1 VSLFEQED
9 DTATIGGVITGEL
22 GRIPENGELL
32 MLPGL
37 NVLVLDADDTRVL
50 SLEIEMAD
58 TSEEII
64 SEETE

>member
-1 VSLFEQED
+1 
-9 DTATIGGVITGEL
+9 
-22 GRIPENGELL
+22 

-50 SLEIEMAD
+50 SLEIEMAN
-58 TSEEII
+58 TSEEIT